1 MPGEPRQL
9 HPTLFD
15 ELPLVAVRLARSGEQ
30 ERIVDEEYGHPPAE
44 ALREGGRVLK
54 GMSRVHGEIDRAENR
69 SKVQSLSPSVG

>member
-15 ELPLVAVRLARSGEQ
+15 ELPLVVVRLTRSGEQ

-44 ALREGGRVLK
+44 ALRGCGRVLK
-54 GMSRVHGEIDRAENR
+54 RLSRV
-69 SKVQSLSPSVG
+69 L